1 VIAVDSHARNS
12 RTHWR
17 PRGELGR
24 LVLKQQKAD
33 WNTVKKHVPDAINEI
48 TAADPGMMTL
58 LFKFVSQ
65 TYLH

>member
-1 VIAVDSHARNS
+1 MHV
-12 RTHWR
+12 THGLKT
-17 PRGELGR
+17 RGELER

-65 TYLH
+65 TYLR